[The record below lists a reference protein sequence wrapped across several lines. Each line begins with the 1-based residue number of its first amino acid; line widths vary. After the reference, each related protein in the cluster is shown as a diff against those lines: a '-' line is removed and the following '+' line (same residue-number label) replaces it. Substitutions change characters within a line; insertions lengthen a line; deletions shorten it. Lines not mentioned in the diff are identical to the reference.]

1 MSATPRLSSGG
12 HHPAD
17 PNTTE
22 GLYREKGVD
31 SLSPSS
37 EGEMEETDLEHAAAA
52 QGRRDDYLA
61 RTQSQAHSFLAP
73 KLSLPHEI
81 AFVGI
86 TCCAQLT
93 MQASMGPSLSIGR
106 EIGREFGVTSAAD
119 VAWYLAAYS
128 LTIGTFILICGR
140 LGDLFGYK
148 RMMVIGYTWYA
159 VWTMICGLSVYSD
172 SGNIM
177 MIVCRAFQGIGP
189 SILLPNGLAIL
200 GGSYPDGPR
209 KHMVF
214 ALFGAMAPG
223 GATLGCAMA
232 GVFELAWWPWA
243 FWSFAIALLFLAGAA
258 QFIIP
263 DSVDAHT
270 ASSSF
275 VDKLKQLD
283 VIGGTVGV
291 AALILIN
298 VAWNQAPIVGW
309 TEPYTYV
316 LLIVGILLVPLFFWI
331 ELRWSSYPLL
341 PLDALKSGDIAFVLG
356 CLACGWGS
364 FGTWLFY
371 NWQWFLEIR
380 GDSGLMTTAYFS
392 PVAVSGAIAAVVTG
406 IVLGKIG
413 PAWTILCAMCAFFT
427 GNMLLATRPL
437 EQNYWIQSFL
447 TVVITPWGMDMIF
460 PASTVILSNA
470 VGRRH
475 QGIAASLINTVVN
488 YSISIGLGFATTAEV
503 YVNKG
508 GTSKEELL
516 KGYRAACW
524 VAVGLTA
531 FGLVLSV
538 VYLVVDIRKNRRVGK
553 AVMEEGEEG
562 KR

>member
-12 HHPAD
+12 HPAD
-17 PNTTE
+17 LNTE
-22 GLYREKGVD
+22 GYREKGMD
-31 SLSPSS
+31 SSSPSS
-37 EGEMEETDLEHAAAA
+37 EGELDETDLEYAAA
-52 QGRRDDYLA
+52 QGQRDDLA
-61 RTQSQAHSFLAP
+61 RVQSQAHSFLAP

-81 AFVGI
+81 VFVGI
-86 TCCAQLT
+86 ICCAQLT
-93 MQASMGPSLSIGR
+93 TQASMGPSLSIGR
-106 EIGREFGVTSAAD
+106 EIGRQFGVTSAAD
-119 VAWYLAAYS
+119 VAWYLAAYA

-140 LGDLFGYK
+140 LGDLFGHK
-148 RMMVIGYTWYA
+148 RMLVIGYTWYA
-159 VWTMICGLSVYSD
+159 VWTMICGLSVFSD

-177 MIVCRAFQGIGP
+177 MIVCRAFQGVGP

-223 GATLGCAMA
+223 GCALGCAMA

-243 FWSFAIALLFLAGAA
+243 FWSFAIALLCLAGAA
-258 QFIIP
+258 QLIIP
-263 DSVDAHT
+263 DSVDAH
-270 ASSSF
+270 ASSCSF
-275 VDKLKQLD
+275 FDKLKQLD
-283 VIGGTVGV
+283 AIGGTVGV
-291 AALILIN
+291 SALILIN
-298 VAWNQAPIVGW
+298 IAWNQAPIVGW
-309 TEPYTYV
+309 SEPYTYI
-316 LLIVGILLVPLFFWI
+316 LLIIGILLVPLFFWI

-341 PLDALKSGDIAFVLG
+341 PLEALKSGDIAFVLG

-380 GDSGLMTTAYFS
+380 GETGLMATAYFS
-392 PVAVSGAIAAVVTG
+392 PVSVSGAVAAVVTG

-413 PAWTILCAMCAFFT
+413 PAWTVVCAMSAFFT
-427 GNMLLATRPL
+427 GNMLLVTRPM
-437 EQNYWIQSFL
+437 EQTYWTQSFL
-447 TVVITPWGMDMIF
+447 TYLITPWGMDMIF

-516 KGYRAACW
+516 KGYKAACW

-531 FGLVLSV
+531 FGLMLSV
-538 VYLVVDIRKNRRVGK
+538 VYLMVDITKKRRVGR
-553 AVMEEGEEG
+553 AVMSEVEEA

>member
-1 MSATPRLSSGG
+1 MSITPHLSSGG
-12 HHPAD
+12 QHPAD
-17 PNTTE
+17 PNAE
-22 GLYREKGVD
+22 GLYCEKGVD
-31 SLSPSS
+31 SSSPSS
-37 EGEMEETDLEHAAAA
+37 EGEMEETDLEHAAA
-52 QGRRDDYLA
+52 QGQRDDHLA

-93 MQASMGPSLSIGR
+93 MQVSMGPSLSIGR
-106 EIGREFGVTSAAD
+106 EIGRDFGVTSAPD

-148 RMMVIGYTWYA
+148 RMMVIGYSWYA

-172 SGNIM
+172 SGHIM
-177 MIVCRAFQGIGP
+177 MIVCRALQGIGP

-223 GATLGCAMA
+223 GASLGCAMA

-258 QFIIP
+258 QLIIP

-283 VIGGTVGV
+283 VLGGTVGV

-316 LLIVGILLVPLFFWI
+316 LLIIGILLVPLFFWI

-380 GDSGLMTTAYFS
+380 GESGLMTTAYFS

-406 IVLGKIG
+406 VVLGKIG

-516 KGYRAACW
+516 SGYKAATW

-538 VYLVVDIRKNRRVGK
+538 VYLMVDIMKKRRVGK
-553 AVMEEGEEG
+553 VVMEEGGEG